1 MTRETSLTK
10 NAVGVNDSVKF
21 DAVLHPHTSLGP
33 RAFLLLMA
41 VLGFISFIAGISF
54 VMIGAWPVF
63 GFIGLDIALV
73 YMAFR
78 INYTGARRYET
89 LKLTES
95 TLTVEQF
102 SPHGKCQ
109 SWQFQPYWLQVD
121 MEDPPQPDS
130 PLTLR
135 SHGEAL
141 EIGSFLTPG
150 EKQNLAI
157 TLRTEL
163 DRLRH
168 PTIAS

>member
-1 MTRETSLTK
+1 M
-10 NAVGVNDSVKF
+10 VGVNELVKF

-41 VLGFISFIAGISF
+41 VLGFISFIAGIAF

-95 TLTVEQF
+95 ALIVEQY
-102 SPHGKCQ
+102 SPQGERQ
-109 SWQFQPYWLQVD
+109 SWRFQPYWLRV
-121 MEDPPQPDS
+121 EIEEPPQPDS

-150 EKQNLAI
+150 EKHDLAI
-157 TLRTEL
+157 ALRAEFE
-163 DRLRH
+163 RLRN
-168 PTIAS
+168 PTITG